1 MSNEYII
8 LEGKDYEKL
17 IAKGME
23 HFNAR
28 KEELNIE
35 ILESKKNLF
44 SSYYKV
50 KIAKGENKT
59 LEIIESNIDSILNE
73 NLKANTKSI
82 DFDFREDGVYIKA
95 DKDVTIVDIVTKID
109 LRRIQSVDLTKIKQ
123 MLEIGSLDNW
133 IKIAEP
139 QMEKKIDSE
148 CLVKTAK
155 DKMKAFIV
163 ISKPIGGKDIT
174 IEVIN
179 EALKQE
185 GVKFNIKEDVIEKA
199 VSQKAYD
206 KEILVAEGIEP
217 QPGKD
222 AELVYHFDT
231 SAEKSI
237 SIDKDGKIDYH
248 ELSLIKNVKAGE
260 KLVTLMPH
268 TEGIPGKNVSGEDVP
283 GKDGKKLAL
292 PRGKNVVVSE
302 DELELVAAIDGEVK
316 IIDGKVNVFSVY
328 EVKNNVDNS
337 TGNIRFNGKVIVM
350 GNVLTGF
357 LIEAEGDVEVYGVV
371 EGAQIKS
378 KGNIILHRGIQGM
391 NRGELYCEGDL
402 VAKFIENSKID
413 VKGNIQS
420 DAIMHSQVTCG
431 KKLEA
436 TGRKGLLVGGTF
448 KVGEEIR
455 AKVVGSPMATITELE
470 VGVNPEMRNKFE
482 ELKNEL
488 KQVTDNLDKTSKAVD
503 LLTKMSK
510 SMELPE
516 DKKALLAKSLQLKL
530 QLKQKQDQLLNEQ
543 NELEVYFEELSKGKV
558 KVYDIIYPG
567 SRIIIGSSMMYIKD
581 SIKFVSFC
589 RMHAEIKMLSYNDI

>member
-1 MSNEYII
+1 MGNEYII

-35 ILESKKNLF
+35 VLESKKNLF
-44 SSYYKV
+44 SSYFKV

-59 LEIIESNIDSILNE
+59 LEIIENNIDNILNE
-73 NLKANTKSI
+73 NLKANIRNI

-95 DKDVTIVDIVTKID
+95 DKDVTLVDIVTKID

-139 QMEKKIDSE
+139 QTEKKIDSE
-148 CLVKTAK
+148 CLVKMAK

-174 IEVIN
+174 IEAIN
-179 EALKQE
+179 EALKQ
-185 GVKFNIKEDVIEKA
+185 GDVKFNIKDDVIEKA
-199 VSQKAYD
+199 VSQKIYD

-222 AELVYHFDT
+222 AELIYHFDT
-231 SAEKSI
+231 STEKSI
-237 SIDKDGKIDYH
+237 GIDKDGKIDYH

-260 KLVTLMPH
+260 KLVTLIPH
-268 TEGIPGKNVSGEDVP
+268 TEGITGKNVTGEDVP

-337 TGNIRFNGKVIVM
+337 RQHKV
-350 GNVLTGF
+350 
-357 LIEAEGDVEVYGVV
+357 
-371 EGAQIKS
+371 
-378 KGNIILHRGIQGM
+378 
-391 NRGELYCEGDL
+391 
-402 VAKFIENSKID
+402 
-413 VKGNIQS
+413 
-420 DAIMHSQVTCG
+420 
-431 KKLEA
+431 
-436 TGRKGLLVGGTF
+436 
-448 KVGEEIR
+448 
-455 AKVVGSPMATITELE
+455 
-470 VGVNPEMRNKFE
+470 
-482 ELKNEL
+482 
-488 KQVTDNLDKTSKAVD
+488 
-503 LLTKMSK
+503 
-510 SMELPE
+510 
-516 DKKALLAKSLQLKL
+516 
-530 QLKQKQDQLLNEQ
+530 
-543 NELEVYFEELSKGKV
+543 
-558 KVYDIIYPG
+558 
-567 SRIIIGSSMMYIKD
+567 
-581 SIKFVSFC
+581 
-589 RMHAEIKMLSYNDI
+589 